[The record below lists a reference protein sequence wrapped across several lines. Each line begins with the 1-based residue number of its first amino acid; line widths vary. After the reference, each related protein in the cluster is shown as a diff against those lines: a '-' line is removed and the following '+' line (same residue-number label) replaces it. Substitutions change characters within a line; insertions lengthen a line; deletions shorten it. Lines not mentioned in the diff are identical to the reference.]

1 MTFCGSLIVGA
12 TLLIASASPVASKSE
27 LDKLQGVWRAVA
39 IKIEGRPVEPYEL
52 SKKGFGIELN
62 VVGDRFHFVGI
73 GADIEGQL
81 KVENVGK
88 SKRMVFI
95 REDGRR
101 TTSVYRWEDK
111 VVEEQEAMMVV
122 KTARDL
128 FPALAKRVA
137 EIHPYAVP
145 EVVGL
150 PLVEVVERYRL
161 FLDDGVRREK

>member
-1 MTFCGSLIVGA
+1 MAPSDYIVVLITA
-12 TLLIASASPVASKSE
+12 PSMADAQRIA
-27 LDKLQGVWRAVA
+27 RAL
-39 IKIEGRPVEPYEL
+39 VEE
-52 SKKGFGIELN
+52 
-62 VVGDRFHFVGI
+62 RFAACVNLVP
-73 GADIEGQL
+73 EC
-81 KVENVGK
+81 
-88 SKRMVFI
+88 
-95 REDGRR
+95 R
-101 TTSVYRWEDK
+101 TVYRWEDR
-111 VVEEQEAMMVV
+111 VVEESEAMMVV

>member
-1 MTFCGSLIVGA
+1 MAPSDYIVVLITA
-12 TLLIASASPVASKSE
+12 PSMADAQRIA
-27 LDKLQGVWRAVA
+27 RAL
-39 IKIEGRPVEPYEL
+39 VEE
-52 SKKGFGIELN
+52 
-62 VVGDRFHFVGI
+62 RFAACVNLVP
-73 GADIEGQL
+73 EC
-81 KVENVGK
+81 
-88 SKRMVFI
+88 R
-95 REDGRR
+95 
-101 TTSVYRWEDK
+101 SVYRWEDK